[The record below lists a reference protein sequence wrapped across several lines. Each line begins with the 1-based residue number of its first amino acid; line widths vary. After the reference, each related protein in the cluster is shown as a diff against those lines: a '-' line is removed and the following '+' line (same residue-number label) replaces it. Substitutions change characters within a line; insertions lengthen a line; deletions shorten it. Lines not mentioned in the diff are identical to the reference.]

1 MTPNLHSHMLEGQKS
16 QEQAW
21 TRQGAVT
28 FAFYFFCLAG
38 CFFLFSPSNLRC
50 WKEGGGGLFLAGS
63 LVCVCFFGGSVCA
76 CVCAEEGGKLE
87 RFRGRGLEQNS
98 GVEPKPETHAN
109 LCLSLVVMK
118 GSVQDTRDT
127 N

>member
-1 MTPNLHSHMLEGQKS
+1 MLEGG
-16 QEQAW
+16 W
-21 TRQGAVT
+21 G
-28 FAFYFFCLAG
+28 G
-38 CFFLFSPSNLRC
+38 PLFGRIPC
-50 WKEGGGGLFLAGS
+50 
-63 LVCVCFFGGSVCA
+63 VCVRFFGGSVCA
-76 CVCAEEGGKLE
+76 CVCAEKGGKLE

-98 GVEPKPETHAN
+98 GAEPKPETHAN